1 MSMIYRAEARPRR
14 SPDGLPY
21 LGWDI
26 VGEGEGRVLRLEDV
40 TEEAPFALAL
50 AEALNRERA
59 ESVHVY
65 DIISDFLSDSGWKRA
80 LLEGDT

>member
-1 MSMIYRAEARPRR
+1 MIYRAEEHPRI
-14 SPDGLPY
+14 SPEGMPY
-21 LGWDI
+21 QGWDI
-26 VGEGEGRVLRLEDV
+26 VGEGEGEAMRLEDV

-50 AEALNRERA
+50 AEALNRGEA

-80 LLEGDT
+80 LLEGGI